1 MENKVSFKVFIWAI
15 GIIMTVMSLILSSHV
30 NTNKKVDAVK
40 NDLADIRV
48 DISAM
53 RTDISWIKTTIAD
66 NKNITFK

>member
-1 MENKVSFKVFIWAI
+1 MVISYLFN
-15 GIIMTVMSLILSSHV
+15 SHV